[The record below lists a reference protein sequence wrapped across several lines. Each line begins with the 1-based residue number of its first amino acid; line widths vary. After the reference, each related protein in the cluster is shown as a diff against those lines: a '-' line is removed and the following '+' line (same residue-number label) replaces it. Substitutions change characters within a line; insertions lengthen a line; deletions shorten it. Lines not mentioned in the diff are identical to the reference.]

1 MILNG
6 ELQLYVQRQMEAV
19 VAAFSKYAA
28 CSQVSYSEQLPVW
41 EVLGKEILESYESLR
56 EEYKQEF
63 DKISQIRDYELC
75 IEELNQ
81 SDVEELSS
89 DSEDEKPAKT
99 VKVVD
104 VDKDDDLHSES
115 ESVPEVD
122 SSDSDDSDDLDNVS
136 DSDEESDL

>member
-28 CSQVSYSEQLPVW
+28 CSQISYSEQLPVW

-63 DKISQIRDYELC
+63 EKISEIIDDRLC

-104 VDKDDDLHSES
+104 VEKDDDLHSES

-122 SSDSDDSDDLDNVS
+122 SSESDDSDDLDNVS